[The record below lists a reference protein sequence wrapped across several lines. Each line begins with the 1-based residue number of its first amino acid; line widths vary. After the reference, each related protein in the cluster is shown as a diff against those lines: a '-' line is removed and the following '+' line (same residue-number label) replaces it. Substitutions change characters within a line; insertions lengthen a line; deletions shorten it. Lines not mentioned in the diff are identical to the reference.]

1 MTESNKDLLELK
13 AELDSLKHEVRALK
27 AGSAAAFAA
36 VSAALREIPNY
47 EPKIMEGMLTHS
59 LKHGWPLA
67 DIPDNEVNETAFT
80 GPLRFLLNDQ
90 KQARELFR
98 QNPDQQK

>member
-13 AELDSLKHEVRALK
+13 AELDSLKHELRALK

-47 EPKIMEGMLTHS
+47 EPKIMERMLIHS
-59 LKHGWPLA
+59 LKHGWPLV

-98 QNPDQQK
+98 QTSDQQN